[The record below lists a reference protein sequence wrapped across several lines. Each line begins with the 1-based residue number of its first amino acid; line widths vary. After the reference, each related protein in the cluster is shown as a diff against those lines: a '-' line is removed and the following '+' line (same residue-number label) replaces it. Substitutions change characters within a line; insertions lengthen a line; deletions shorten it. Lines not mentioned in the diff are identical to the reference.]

1 VLYCQHDYNA
11 TRGPIKLQRE
21 KVTFTLGFKQPCRL
35 FGLDWSCLPSTDVSS
50 SVTIQFKSVTV
61 TELGRV
67 VRRRKTYLH
76 RMLFMNEFRLAVHLS
91 RASNFH
97 DAVVHGTTIDT
108 SLKWYKT
115 GI

>member
-1 VLYCQHDYNA
+1 VS
-11 TRGPIKLQRE
+11 TVR
-21 KVTFTLGFKQPCRL
+21 LGL
-35 FGLDWSCLPSTDVSS
+35 ELPSFDRCFIIGDD
-50 SVTIQFKSVTV
+50 SVQECDHHGAGTCRPT
-61 TELGRV
+61 
-67 VRRRKTYLH
+67 KTHLH

-97 DAVVHGTTIDT
+97 DVVVHGTTIDT